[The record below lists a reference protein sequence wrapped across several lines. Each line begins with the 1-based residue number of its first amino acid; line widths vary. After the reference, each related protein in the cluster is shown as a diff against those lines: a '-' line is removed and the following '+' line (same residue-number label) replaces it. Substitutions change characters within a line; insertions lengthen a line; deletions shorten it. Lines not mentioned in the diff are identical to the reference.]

1 MQWVGTFG
9 SFFLLFQ
16 ATLAIVV
23 SGAEYFAGLAAS
35 VLAAIAAVL
44 ALIWVRRLT
53 KAGVRD
59 VAFIKATTTA
69 RLIAV
74 AWLLVLIAIISGT
87 IVGVIWRVEAETL
100 DWTAGI
106 VSVLGTASLIA
117 MVGPG
122 YTEYREGLSHLSRT
136 RHDAAEANPAG

>member
-16 ATLAIVV
+16 AILAVALD
-23 SGAEYFAGLAAS
+23 GAENFAGMAAS
-35 VLAAIAAVL
+35 ILASVAAVL
-44 ALIWVRRLT
+44 ALVFVRRLT

-74 AWLLVLIAIISGT
+74 AWVLVMIAIVSGT
-87 IVGVIWRVEAETL
+87 IVGVIWSIEAETL

-106 VSVLGTASLIA
+106 ISVLGTASLIA

-122 YTEYREGLSHLSRT
+122 YTEYREGLLHRDAID
-136 RHDAAEANPAG
+136 HAAEANPAG